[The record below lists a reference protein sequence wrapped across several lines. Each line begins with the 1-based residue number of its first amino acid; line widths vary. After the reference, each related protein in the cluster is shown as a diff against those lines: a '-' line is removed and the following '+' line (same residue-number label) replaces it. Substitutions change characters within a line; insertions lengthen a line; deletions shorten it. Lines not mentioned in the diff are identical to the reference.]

1 MKNIFN
7 KYLHSKWT
15 SVDKING
22 WRHYEVKNVI
32 KKRKQLELFSVCDK
46 NINLIIKID
55 EIKDKEKWI
64 PGWKEII

>member
-1 MKNIFN
+1 LN

-22 WRHYEVKNVI
+22 WRHYEVKNVLI
-32 KKRKQLELFSVCDK
+32 KRKQLELFSVCNK
-46 NINLIIKID
+46 NINIIIEIK

-64 PGWKEII
+64 PGWKELV